1 MQLFFK
7 VFLLFSISSMFY
19 TTYLNAHSHSF
30 FRPHSLVN
38 DSFLEKSLTL
48 HEWYNR
54 DFTTRTLIEVDP
66 FYYHSFNGSNI
77 ASYFLPNNKSCIIIG
92 QNNTSDISSPWLVLG
107 RNISSNP
114 QSPFIASFKISP
126 ERNVYGA
133 AFNIK
138 IDLESIIHQR
148 TSCLNNWWL
157 QIFAPLLHTVHKLNI
172 TEIDF
177 NGLGFTQVV
186 SGQILGFLT
195 ATDALNN
202 PAWNFGKLNPCAL
215 KKTGL
220 GDIKLLLAYDFHKSS
235 NTPASY
241 LNKYSGNASVYGT
254 LYIPTSH
261 GSSAHFLFEPTL
273 GNGNHVGLGLGTEG
287 ELIHSRISNH
297 KFTLLASAELDYFI
311 TGKEW
316 RSFDLSCNGDWSRYL
331 LVAQQQDPISPL
343 PGINFLTMK
352 VNVSPR
358 IMANMWLA
366 LNYTGRNY
374 MFELGYTFWA
384 RQKEHICVKK
394 LCFSDTAIW
403 DIVGECNN
411 VGFTSGSQDTIKGAL
426 PIEPNE
432 AISDPQFI
440 PIQLKDINTSS
451 AECPSTISNTFYV
464 SASFEKQF
472 RGKKIL
478 AGLGVAYE
486 IGSPRKN
493 ALEQIGIVL
502 KLSFLF

>member
-1 MQLFFK
+1 MT
-7 VFLLFSISSMFY
+7 SIFY
-19 TTYLNAHSHSF
+19 TVYLNAHSHSF
-30 FRPHSLVN
+30 FRPHPLVA

-54 DFTTRTLIEVDP
+54 YCNTKTLIEIDP
-66 FYYHSFNGSNI
+66 FYYHSFHASNL
-77 ASYFLPNNKSCIIIG
+77 ASYFLPNNKRCIIIG
-92 QNNTSDISSPWLVLG
+92 QNNTSDISSPWLILG
-107 RNISSNP
+107 RNISFNP
-114 QSPFIASFKISP
+114 KSPFIASFKISP

-138 IDLESIIHQR
+138 IDLEAITYPH
-148 TSCLNNWWL
+148 TSYLNKWWI

-172 TEIDF
+172 TEVDF
-177 NGLGFTQVV
+177 NGPGFTQVV
-186 SGQILGFLT
+186 SGETLGFLT

-202 PAWNFGKLNPCAL
+202 PTWNFGKLNPCAL

-220 GDIKLLLAYDFHKSS
+220 GDIKFLLAYDFFKKQ
-235 NTPASY
+235 NTNTFH
-241 LNKYSGNASVYGT
+241 LNPHFGSATIYGAI
-254 LYIPTSH
+254 YIPTSH

-273 GNGNHVGLGLGTEG
+273 GNGNHPGIALGLQG
-287 ELIHSRISNH
+287 EIINSRKTSH
-297 KFTLLASAELDYFI
+297 PFTLLASAELGYFF
-311 TGKEW
+311 TNKEW

-331 LVAQQQDPISPL
+331 LVAQQQDPMTPL

-366 LNYTGRNY
+366 LNYTGQNY
-374 MFELGYTFWA
+374 MLELGYTFWA

-403 DIVGECNN
+403 DIVGECNE
-411 VGFTSGSQDTIKGAL
+411 VGFTSGSQDIIRGAL
-426 PIEPNE
+426 PIKPNE
-432 AISDPQFI
+432 AISDPEFI

-451 AECPSTISNTFYV
+451 AECPSVISNTFYA

-472 RGKKIL
+472 KGKKIL
-478 AGLGVAYE
+478 AGLGISYE

-493 ALEQIGIVL
+493 ALEQIGVVL